1 MAIDIFEIWSIGI
14 MAEQTIFSP
23 TIRWDIG
30 TAYELF
36 ISLHVLNAP
45 EDFGLRASWAAG
57 VRSRVPAES
66 RKILEEL
73 YSMTGSP
80 LKWLSTLP
88 DPKDAITALWALKQ
102 IPPAERLLQIYNVR
116 ECCVMA
122 CDTDKEIQ
130 SQKIMQIILRVTEE
144 RTWSQA
150 DLTLLSDYLHM
161 HDKKYSKEQVEGY
174 LDWVSRPEEAG
185 EAFLAALQAYYQAFF
200 EEEEKRV
207 APILA
212 QGLEHAKQ
220 RAQQLDFTAL
230 FSELSQGV
238 QLNEEFQAPN
248 YILAPAF
255 WTTPLIFFDRVD
267 KDTLLLF
274 FGVRPASMS
283 AIPGEL
289 VPDGLV
295 RTLKALGD
303 PSRLKI
309 LNYLAKEELTPSELA
324 RRLHLRAPTVT
335 HHLGELRLSGLV
347 NLRIQGQE
355 KRYSA
360 RLEALDTMCNILKDF
375 LQAPPEK

>member
-1 MAIDIFEIWSIGI
+1 MT
-14 MAEQTIFSP
+14 EQTASSP
-23 TIRWDIG
+23 AIRWDIG

-238 QLNEEFQAPN
+238 QLNEEFQTPN

-255 WTTPLIFFDRVD
+255 WTTPLIFFDRLD

-274 FGVRPASMS
+274 FGVRPANMS